1 MKRKLWL
8 QINLITLL
16 AIALLF
22 VMPNFTLANSN
33 QGMTSEVSI
42 QFIIIDNGGGGGDTG
57 TGNDSGGSGGS
68 GGNNLGGTTED
79 DSNQNRLPQTGMEV
93 ASWSALGGI
102 LIVIGIIVAK
112 MKGKDHSI

>member
-1 MKRKLWL
+1 MKRKFWL

-16 AIALLF
+16 AIAFLF

-42 QFIIIDNGGGGGDTG
+42 QFTIIDNGSSNEESPGG
-57 TGNDSGGSGGS
+57 GGS
-68 GGNNLGGTTED
+68 GGNDLGTTNDDDD
-79 DSNQNRLPQTGMEV
+79 DSNQNRLPQTGVEV
-93 ASWSALGGI
+93 ASWSVLGGG